1 MRQRRIAEAITS
13 AGHKVST
20 WVADAAAQP
29 LCQAA
34 VIAFCALGWWSGLPT
49 DVLTATL
56 SILAITLTQMVLNR
70 QRMRE
75 EDDRRRDV
83 AMHAKLDELLRAE
96 KFARKELAGIEELE
110 SEEIAALKLKL
121 KAATSD
127 GRARS
132 RRRSRPPPGKPPL
145 SGKDGPAT

>member
-1 MRQRRIAEAITS
+1 
-13 AGHKVST
+13 
-20 WVADAAAQP
+20 
-29 LCQAA
+29 
-34 VIAFCALGWWSGLPT
+34 
-49 DVLTATL
+49 
-56 SILAITLTQMVLNR
+56 MVLNR